1 MSSPISIVELHMDY
15 CTRTFGIG
23 ACTASLGGQVDRKCF
38 NTWNTCKLKSAFNKG
53 TKVYSFIENVSG
65 LPVGQHIPA
74 LKSVSARS
82 GTVNIA
88 GSDPRMDSLGVRAT
102 VTASFRDFVD
112 NDTVSDKYQ
121 SERRTGAAQLSGVG
135 YDPSTR
141 GTFWGRFKARNPNYA
156 GRKMVVKHGYVEDG
170 IITIETER
178 HFVITEFEGPDT
190 NGVVTVKG
198 KDVLDL
204 AGNTKSTAPK
214 ASRGFLSA
222 DIDAVANSVTLLPAG
237 VGAEYATSGWA
248 VIGSEIVSFDRT
260 GDVLTIGRGRRGT
273 VAASHNVNDT
283 VQETF
288 SVRRSRIDDVIY
300 DLLVNYAAIPA
311 SYIPVAEWEAEVD
324 RWGGQL
330 ELSADICKP
339 EGVSTLIGEMAVLGI
354 SIWWDEIAQKIRLR
368 INRPP
373 DVDTVKDIDDNRNII
388 SAKQEDRDDDR
399 LTRVSFWSVQID
411 PTKGLNKD
419 NFLRQRLIIDV
430 DAESEANYNGQR
442 VKEIY
447 NRWLNHGADN
457 LVRILSRR
465 LLNRF
470 NRQPVLY
477 EIKLDVKDDCELV
490 DVLRLSSRVAQ
501 DDTGAISSQLM
512 QVIKREDDRSG
523 HSLKITAQKFQFD
536 GRYGYV
542 TENTRPVYSASTA
555 AQKARGAYFVDENTL
570 LFGDGTGPYVFS

>member
-1 MSSPISIVELHMDY
+1 MGDPISIVELHMDY
-15 CTRTFGIG
+15 CSRTFGVG

-38 NTWNTCKLKSAFNKG
+38 NTWATCKLKSAFNKA
-53 TKVYSFIENVSG
+53 TKVYAFTENVTG
-65 LPVGQHIPA
+65 LPVGQYIPA
-74 LKSVSARS
+74 LKSVSGRS

-102 VTASFRDFVD
+102 VTATFKDFVD

-121 SERRTGAAQLSGVG
+121 AERRSGAAQLSGVG
-135 YDPSTR
+135 YDPADR
-141 GTFWGRFKARNPNYA
+141 GTFWGRFKTRNPNYA
-156 GRKMVVKHGYVEDG
+156 GRKLVVKQGYIDSGAV
-170 IITIETER
+170 TIEAER
-178 HFVITEFEGPDT
+178 HYVITEFEGPDT

-204 AGNTKSTAPK
+204 AGNTKAVAPK
-214 ASRGFLSA
+214 ASRGFLGA
-222 DIDAVANSVTLLPAG
+222 DIDASATSVTMLPAG
-237 VGAEYATSGWA
+237 VGAEYASSGWA

-260 GDVLTIGRGRRGT
+260 GDVMTIGRGRRGT
-273 VAASHNVNDT
+273 VAASHTVNDT

-330 ELSADICKP
+330 ELTADICKP

-373 DVDTVKDIDDNRNII
+373 DVETVKALDDNRNII
-388 SAKQEDRDDDR
+388 SANQEDRDDDR

-419 NFLRQRLIIDV
+419 NFLRQRLLIDV
-430 DAESEANYNGQR
+430 DAETANNYNGQR
-442 VKEIY
+442 VKEIF

-477 EIKLDVKDDCELV
+477 EIKLDVKDDCKLV

-512 QVIKREDDRSG
+512 QVIKREDDRAG
-523 HSLKITAQKFQFD
+523 HSLKITAQRFQFD

-542 TENTRPVYSASTA
+542 TENTRPVYSASSA
-555 AQKARGAYFVDENTL
+555 SQKARGAYFVDEGTL